1 MMLAN
6 PYQKYQHNQVETSTP
21 GKLLL
26 MLYNGALKFIREA
39 RKAAEEKNIE
49 KVNNKIGRAQD
60 IIFELMSSLNFEQ
73 GKIAENLYALYDYMN
88 QRLIEA
94 NIKKD
99 DKILAEV
106 EGMLESLRDTWKEA
120 ILNNN

>member
-1 MMLAN
+1 MLAN